1 MVKYRSTRVAAGAVT
16 DRAYRAAPSPYA
28 IISRMLTL
36 LRLALGLYFLG
47 LTHSVLTVLRK
58 KETFF
63 WPAAIAMIAG
73 FICQAAA
80 IAYKAYDTHSFPV
93 TRLDESFSFFA
104 ALAVPVFFIVYLK
117 YRIPSL
123 GVFAFPMIFIMTFM
137 ANMGYDQSD
146 AIPAV
151 LMSHWLYIHTPLV
164 IFGYVA
170 LFIAFSAAILYLVQE
185 RELKSKKPRMRY
197 QRFPSLEVCDD
208 LAYRSLAIGFPLMTL
223 GMISG
228 VLWAHNAN
236 WGPKWELDTKVLL
249 SFLTWLIYLLLIHYR
264 LIAGW
269 RGRKAAYLAIA
280 GFVGVLATFV
290 GSTYYSG
297 FHTFTQ

>member
-1 MVKYRSTRVAAGAVT
+1 
-16 DRAYRAAPSPYA
+16 
-28 IISRMLTL
+28 MLTL
-36 LRLALGLYFLG
+36 LRLALGLYSLG
-47 LTHSVLTVLRK
+47 LMHSVLTVLRK

-63 WPAAIAMIAG
+63 WPAAAAMAAG
-73 FICQAAA
+73 FVFQATA
-80 IAYKAYDTHSFPV
+80 IGYKAYELQSFPV

-123 GVFAFPMIFIMTFM
+123 GVFAFPMIFLMTFM
-137 ANMGYDQSD
+137 ANVGYDQSD
-146 AIPAV
+146 AVPAV
-151 LMSHWLYIHTPLV
+151 LMSHWLYIHIPLV
-164 IFGYVA
+164 ILGYVA
-170 LFIAFSAAILYLVQE
+170 LFIAFTAAILYLVQE
-185 RELKSKKPRMRY
+185 RELKSKSPRMLY
-197 QRFPSLEVCDD
+197 HRFPSLEVCDD

-228 VLWAHNAN
+228 VLWAHKAN
-236 WGPKWELDTKVLL
+236 WGPQWEFDTKILL

-269 RGRKAAYLAIA
+269 RGKKAAYLAIA
-280 GFVGVLATFV
+280 GFVSVLVTFV
-290 GSTYYSG
+290 GSTYFSG